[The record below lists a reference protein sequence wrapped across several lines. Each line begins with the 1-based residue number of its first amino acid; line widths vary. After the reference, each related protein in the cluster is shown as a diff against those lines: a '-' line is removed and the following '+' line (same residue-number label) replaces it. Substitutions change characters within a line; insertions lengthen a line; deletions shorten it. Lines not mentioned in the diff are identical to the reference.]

1 MLKQTA
7 DQKRNPLQPSAHQP
21 SAHQPSAHQTNESV
35 RLFILRVQPTQFD
48 LAWHATLEDEHQPQL
63 EFNSPLE
70 LARYLA
76 DLKPE
81 INGEGE
87 VLRFSAIHF
96 QGNFIRQLSCYTLL
110 SG

>member
-7 DQKRNPLQPSAHQP
+7 DQKRNPLQPSAHLP
-21 SAHQPSAHQTNESV
+21 NKSV

-81 INGEGE
+81 INEKVQRG
-87 VLRFSAIHF
+87 LR
-96 QGNFIRQLSCYTLL
+96 
-110 SG
+110 